1 MTPATLDDFAA
12 ESLDYA
18 EVRALFERLAASS
31 LGRAALRR
39 LVPREDDAALA
50 AHERARAMCGLLGEE
65 RAPGLAGLT
74 DIEPALRAARK
85 FSRPLEREE
94 FAALLG
100 FLDACMRLV
109 PWLSALKSSAPA
121 LAELGLGFP
130 DLGHL
135 NQQLCAQLDGKGDV
149 RPDASA
155 KLARLNLDQRELS
168 ERLDGNLRRLIG
180 GTALRAHLSDSSV
193 HLRSGR
199 RVLAVKA
206 KSAGRVPGL
215 LIDRSSSGET
225 VFIEPRECTE
235 IAQRLAAVEIDL
247 RREEQLILLELTR
260 SLFAEEARLMAASE
274 RLAELELALISAH
287 FCREYSAR
295 VPAVSRSRDGARA
308 TLVLRGARHPLL
320 VEQVRQGKLEGVV
333 PIDVRLGAE
342 FDLLVIT
349 GPNTGGK
356 TLALKTVGIAALL
369 ARLGLPFPCDESSR
383 IPLYAGICADIGDE
397 QEIRQ
402 SLSTFSSHLARIRAG
417 LARATPHTLLLLD
430 ELGGGTDPDEGA
442 ALSDAIL
449 EHLLERGVPSIATT
463 HLSKLKEFAFRNAR
477 AENASVGF
485 DANTLQPLYT
495 LMIGTPG
502 ESCALQIAKRLGL
515 DPKICQRAGERL
527 VRRDREVAE
536 LMEKMRGARE
546 VAERVRTQSE
556 DRLRDVETQNR
567 QLAEERGAVARKSE
581 LLASEAQQGLEE
593 RVREAQRALER
604 AFALLPQVGAPLAA
618 MLREILEQAKRE
630 LSGAS
635 LTDRRQ
641 GFLDSLDKNRF
652 VYVPRLKKRVVIAK
666 VDRNKRELS
675 VRLGSMLVQV
685 SFDEVTS
692 SEAP

>member
-1 MTPATLDDFAA
+1 MTPASLDDFAA
-12 ESLDYA
+12 EPLDYV

-39 LVPREDDAALA
+39 LVPREDEAALG
-50 AHERARAMCGLLGEE
+50 AHERARAMCALLGEE

-100 FLDACMRLV
+100 FLEACIRLV
-109 PWLSALKSSAPA
+109 PWLAAQKSSAPA
-121 LAELGLGFP
+121 LAELGVGFP
-130 DLGHL
+130 DLGQL
-135 NQQLCAQLDGKGDV
+135 NQQLTAQLDGKGDV
-149 RPDASA
+149 RPDATA
-155 KLARLNLDQRELS
+155 KLARLNLDQREMS

-260 SLFAEEARLMAASE
+260 SLFAEETRLMAASE

-295 VPAVSRSRDGARA
+295 VPSVSRSKDGARA

-320 VEQVRQGKLEGVV
+320 VEQVRQAKLESVV

-449 EHLLERGVPSIATT
+449 EQLLERGVPSIATT

-477 AENASVGF
+477 AENASVAF
-485 DANTLQPLYT
+485 DAKTLQPLYT
-495 LMIGTPG
+495 LLIGTPG
-502 ESCALQIAKRLGL
+502 ESCALQIARRLGL
-515 DPKICQRAGERL
+515 DPKLCQRAGERL
-527 VRRDREVAE
+527 VRRDKEVAE

-567 QLAEERGAVARKSE
+567 QLAQERGAVARKSE
-581 LLASEAQQGLEE
+581 LLAGEAQQGLEE

-604 AFALLPQVGAPLAA
+604 AFAILPQVGALQAA
-618 MLREILEQAKRE
+618 MLREILEQARRE

-641 GFLDSLDKNRF
+641 TFLDSLDKNRF